1 MQLFVKS
8 QKVERVM
15 YTSARAI
22 SYDTSAGY
30 RSQGVLGSYGPED
43 EEALTILTSK
53 STNFSLVDLSS
64 CSLGNKLTARMSG
77 IKRTPTLV
85 LNDGTKIEGINKIKD
100 YIETLPQGGSQNQ
113 Y

>member
-1 MQLFVKS
+1 MQLYVKS
-8 QKVERVM
+8 QKTDVVA
-15 YTSARAI
+15 YTMPNRDH
-22 SYDTSAGY
+22 YCGAGY

-85 LNDGTKIEGINKIKD
+85 LNDGTKIEGINKIKEHM
-100 YIETLPQGGSQNQ
+100 ETLP
-113 Y
+113 